1 MGTAFNGIDVVG
13 EGHHGFSIGVVVLN
27 GYLCGGI
34 PLLCLHVDNGVQ
46 HFAVLAGIQIIYV
59 ALNAAFIVKN
69 MLNILA
75 PPFIPED
82 DLDACRP
89 KEKRPWVI
97 SLGVSAWP
105 VHAVLT
111 APIPVYC

>member
-1 MGTAFNGIDVVG
+1 MRYAKARTYLMHQEVLLHALLGQVPQLL
-13 EGHHGFSIGVVVLN
+13 HGLI
-27 GYLCGGI
+27 
-34 PLLCLHVDNGVQ
+34 H
-46 HFAVLAGIQIIYV
+46 ALAGAQLFHRAQRV
-59 ALNAAFIVKN
+59 
-69 MLNILA
+69 
-75 PPFIPED
+75 PQQHQGHPED